1 VIAWEKLAL
10 DPPRAV
16 EPAAGRARLRE
27 QLEDFQVDERLG
39 FEPSGQGE
47 HWLLRVR
54 KRNANSGWVAA
65 ELARQAGVRP
75 FEVGYAGLKDR
86 RAVTTQW
93 FTVPA
98 RRGGVQE
105 WAGRG
110 GEGYEVIEAHRHA
123 RKLPRGALAG
133 NRFTLVLRG
142 FMGSREALEQRVVE
156 IAREGVPNYFGPQ
169 RFGRELGNLAVLR
182 GEPVRGE
189 RGFAYSAARSLIFNA
204 VLAERLRQG
213 HWNVLL
219 PGERANL
226 EGSNSTFRVEA
237 LDDTLQQRLATL
249 DIHPTGPLW
258 GEGESGVSGAV
269 AELEATVAARYPA
282 LLELLRADRLASA
295 RRPLRMV
302 VRELA
307 LRWLPEEGACELQFS
322 LRGGSFA
329 TTVVR
334 ELVHC
339 EDASGAEEHA

>member
-1 VIAWEKLAL
+1 MIGWETLAL

-86 RAVTTQW
+86 QAVTTQW

-105 WAGRG
+105 WAGRS

-133 NRFTLVLRG
+133 NQFTLVLRG
-142 FMGSREALEQRVVE
+142 FTGSREALERRVAE
-156 IAREGVPNYFGPQ
+156 IGREGVPNYFGPQ

-182 GEPVRGE
+182 GELVRGE
-189 RGFAYSAARSLIFNA
+189 RFA
-204 VLAERLRQG
+204 VLHG
-213 HWNVLL
+213 HIHRRYHHPATADRPHVF
-219 PGERANL
+219 GAGSSTMAGR
-226 EGSNSTFRVEA
+226 EGYW
-237 LDDTLQQRLATL
+237 LIDTAGGR
-249 DIHPTGPLW
+249 IR
-258 GEGESGVSGAV
+258 
-269 AELEATVAARYPA
+269 EATAWVPGATQPA
-282 LLELLRADRLASA
+282 FSA
-295 RRPLRMV
+295 QL
-302 VRELA
+302 
-307 LRWLPEEGACELQFS
+307 GAPPQ
-322 LRGGSFA
+322 G
-329 TTVVR
+329 
-334 ELVHC
+334 
-339 EDASGAEEHA
+339 